1 MKLSSEQQNLNKY
14 QRTMCLTPRVN
25 MQKSVVFYS
34 DYEYSFHL
42 HYPGKDNIELDL
54 FNNGIYLVLRKL
66 LSDIVPMETCD
77 IRSQFLIRLSKSL
90 PFNSGRYCIL
100 ITDTYPKWGN
110 VMSCFWGN

>member
-1 MKLSSEQQNLNKY
+1 
-14 QRTMCLTPRVN
+14 MCLTPRVKV
-25 MQKSVVFYS
+25 QKSVVFYS

-77 IRSQFLIRLSKSL
+77 ICSQFSIILSKSW
-90 PFNSGRYCIL
+90 PFNSGRYFDYRYLSYMGKCYVQL
-100 ITDTYPKWGN
+100 LGKLVVHVYLRKYRY
-110 VMSCFWGN
+110 VHH